1 VTLRFTTSWDDGHP
15 LDLRVADILAA
26 RGVAGTFYVP
36 RFNREGRSVL
46 TKNELRTLGKAFE
59 IGGHSIDHVPLAGL
73 PVVERDRQLCDG
85 KRRMEDELGHP
96 ILGFS
101 YPGGVHD
108 PDIRAAVRAAGF
120 RYARTITNLSLEPA
134 RDRYQIDT
142 TLQLYPHS
150 RLTYLKNFAWR
161 GHWRTRA
168 SPLTICLGDG
178 SLDRCLEIVSELLV
192 QILFDLVTAEHR
204 ANAGGRTS
212 KESRQHRV
220 HLESDWA
227 PRVATRGDRRDA
239 RRAGSQQAAS
249 TVAPSSV
256 AMMKYVVGSIGSRLK
271 SRPRTSCDNA
281 TEPIMPSPAPIAAS
295 LMPDR
300 RNID

>member
-73 PVVERDRQLCDG
+73 PDVERDRQLCDG

-178 SLDRCLEIVSELLV
+178 SLDRCLERVLSYAVE
-192 QILFDLVTAEHR
+192 R
-204 ANAGGRTS
+204 GGVFHLWGHS
-212 KESRQHRV
+212 WE
-220 HLESDWA
+220 LESYGLWEALD
-227 PRVATRGDRRDA
+227 RFLGLVEGVVAREDRL
-239 RRAGSQQAAS
+239 S
-249 TVAPSSV
+249 
-256 AMMKYVVGSIGSRLK
+256 
-271 SRPRTSCDNA
+271 NA
-281 TEPIMPSPAPIAAS
+281 VIAADA
-295 LMPDR
+295 PC
-300 RNID
+300 